1 MEAILDIMRDMIP
14 PAMTSGGI
22 EDNMTR
28 ERSHPLVKAIINP
41 PKNVDTSCKN
51 FPTYENK
58 GRERERGWSKAGDQL
73 ST

>member
-1 MEAILDIMRDMIP
+1 MEAILDITRDMIP
-14 PAMTSGGI
+14 PAMTRGGI
-22 EDNMTR
+22 EDNMTK

-51 FPTYENK
+51 FPTYEN
-58 GRERERGWSKAGDQL
+58 RERMDKAGDQL